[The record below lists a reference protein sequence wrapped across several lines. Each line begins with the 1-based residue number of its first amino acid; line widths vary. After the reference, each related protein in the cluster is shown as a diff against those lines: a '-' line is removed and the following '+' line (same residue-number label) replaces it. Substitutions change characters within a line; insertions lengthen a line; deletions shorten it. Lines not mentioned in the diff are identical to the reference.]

1 MFKLFKLLGN
11 KRLFI
16 LLLGLILFIALMGF
30 TLGKRSQLSWPE
42 KFINDTV
49 AFAQNIFYK
58 PAGFIAGLFEDIAN
72 MRKVYEENEQL
83 KIAVS
88 HYIRDKAKYN
98 FIEAENERLQNEL
111 NFTENQKK
119 MYKYEYKIAQVVSAS
134 PDPLN
139 RTITINIGEKNG
151 VKNNMAVISVEGLVG
166 TVSQVS
172 PFSSTVK
179 LLTDLDERNPNS
191 NAIAATVI
199 GKENESFGMVE
210 SYDEETG
217 TFLMTKIAE
226 KDKLAKGD
234 IVVSSGL
241 GEAFPRG
248 MIIGEVISR
257 QVGDFGLTHTAT
269 IKPAATFGN
278 WKELFV
284 VVPEIEE

>member
-98 FIEAENERLQNEL
+98 FIEADNERLQNEL
-111 NFTENQKK
+111 HFTENQKK

-191 NAIAATVI
+191 NAIAATVL

-226 KDKLAKGD
+226 KDKLDKGD

-248 MIIGEVISR
+248 MIIGKVISR

-269 IKPAATFGN
+269 IEPAATFGN

>member
-1 MFKLFKLLGN
+1 MFKLLGN

-98 FIEAENERLQNEL
+98 FIEADNERLQNEL
-111 NFTENQKK
+111 HFTENQKK

-191 NAIAATVI
+191 NAIAATVL

-226 KDKLAKGD
+226 KDKLDKGD

-248 MIIGEVISR
+248 MIIGKVISR

-269 IKPAATFGN
+269 IEPAATFGN